1 MYAKLLQSCPTLC
14 VTMDQSPPGSFVRGI
29 LQARILEQVAMISFR
44 DLLDSGTEPL
54 SLRSS
59 ALAGRFFTTSAT
71 WEAQVISNIIEH
83 LFVCLLAIWLSSLE
97 ECPFRSSTHFLMVF
111 FLVCL
116 FMLCYM
122 NLCILEIN
130 ALPIASF
137 ANIYSQ
143 SVGFLFILL
152 TVLIAV

>member
-1 MYAKLLQSCPTLC
+1 MLSYFSHVRLFALLSTIARQAPLSMGFSRQEYWSRLPW
-14 VTMDQSPPGSFVRGI
+14 PPSG
-29 LQARILEQVAMISFR
+29 

-83 LFVCLLAIWLSSLE
+83 PFVCLLAIWLSSLE
-97 ECPFRSSTHFLMVF
+97 ECMFRSSTHFLMYF
-111 FLVCL
+111 VCL
-116 FMLCYM
+116 FVLCYM

-130 ALPIASF
+130 ALPKASF
-137 ANIYSQ
+137 ANIFSQ

>member
-1 MYAKLLQSCPTLC
+1 MLSYFSHVQLFALLST
-14 VTMDQSPPGSFVRGI
+14 I
-29 LQARILEQVAMISFR
+29 ALQAPLSMGFSRQEYWSRLPWPLSG
-44 DLLDSGTEPL
+44 DLLDAGMEPL

-97 ECPFRSSTHFLMVF
+97 ECLFRSSTHFLMDF
-111 FLVCL
+111 VCL
-116 FMLCYM
+116 FVLCYM
-122 NLCILEIN
+122 TLCILEIN

-137 ANIYSQ
+137 ANIFSQ